1 MRVDNFF
8 IICLVVIVLL
18 VCTVELTKT
27 ESEQDIQLR
36 KEYIEL
42 NEDITSQFGRYN
54 KDYKRPSD
62 TSDFIELKLEFKR
75 DEDHYEQ
82 MIRNFVSNAGG
93 VLKEIKNYTTFKG
106 KLIPEGI
113 NWTSY
118 TILLPNDTRMTDPRA
133 LENMLREYYIYMN
146 N

>member
-1 MRVDNFF
+1 MV
-8 IICLVVIVLL
+8 LVGLL
-18 VCTVELTKT
+18 VCTDKLTRT
-27 ESEQDIQLR
+27 GSEQDIQLR

-42 NEDITSQFGRYN
+42 NEDITSQFGSYN

-62 TSDFIELKLEFKR
+62 TSDFIELRLEFKR

-82 MIRNFVSNAGG
+82 MIKNFVSNAGG
-93 VLKEIKNYTTFKG
+93 VLKEISNYTTFKG
-106 KLIPEGI
+106 LLFPEGT
-113 NWTSY
+113 NWTNY

-133 LENMLREYYIYMN
+133 LKNMLREYYIYIN

>member
-1 MRVDNFF
+1 MRVDKFF
-8 IICLVVIVLL
+8 IICLVLVVLL
-18 VCTVELTKT
+18 ICTVELTKT

-36 KEYIEL
+36 REYIEL
-42 NEDITSQFGRYN
+42 NKDITSQFGRYN

-106 KLIPEGI
+106 TLIPEGT

-133 LENMLREYYIYMN
+133 LENMLREYYIYIN

>member
-1 MRVDNFF
+1 MD
-8 IICLVVIVLL
+8 
-18 VCTVELTKT
+18 K
-27 ESEQDIQLR
+27 QLR
-36 KEYIEL
+36 YTTDCIEIDGYEIANEYLLSERDNLFSNIYNLL

-106 KLIPEGI
+106 TLIPEGT

-133 LENMLREYYIYMN
+133 LENMLREYYIYIN